1 MRKKKHI
8 LNPFLRRG
16 TWILWP
22 LFPFR
27 YYVIAD
33 TWRLEQEAL
42 TFLSELITAAWQPLC
57 KTIRRTTQ
65 QHMYGNARVQYV
77 SDDVDV
83 AGPNSAFRNSWC
95 QFKVC
100 FLMNPR
106 CLLCTLVRF
115 IKTEEF
121 LFFPVDLFGVFRD
134 FWHSKLKTT
143 ASNPPDL
150 TLKCGTILPD
160 PDMAVSF
167 WRGQAQTWLESPH
180 RTEVWHSFFRTL
192 FCAWFDFQTP
202 QKKNPIIATFP
213 LCNNRRFIQK
223 IMERVCTYCI
233 FPATSVNVKEPPS
246 HLSETQTNTFTP
258 RLFLVYSFNQ
268 LFLLKFKQQHLFLL
282 EAKTSDECQ
291 KRRKRDFRFSTEN
304 SCHVIFTVDILQ

>member
-1 MRKKKHI
+1 MDNHESFTGRQWEKKHI

-57 KTIRRTTQ
+57 KTIQRTTQ

-83 AGPNSAFRNSWC
+83 AGPNSAFRNRWC

-150 TLKCGTILPD
+150 TLKCSTTFQIK
-160 PDMAVSF
+160 
-167 WRGQAQTWLESPH
+167 TWP
-180 RTEVWHSFFRTL
+180 FL
-192 FCAWFDFQTP
+192 FDVG
-202 QKKNPIIATFP
+202 K
-213 LCNNRRFIQK
+213 L
-223 IMERVCTYCI
+223 
-233 FPATSVNVKEPPS
+233 
-246 HLSETQTNTFTP
+246 
-258 RLFLVYSFNQ
+258 
-268 LFLLKFKQQHLFLL
+268 
-282 EAKTSDECQ
+282 
-291 KRRKRDFRFSTEN
+291 KRDWKVLTEPRFGTAFSELYFAHAST
-304 SCHVIFTVDILQ
+304 SKHPKKKIL